1 MDDFKDTVVLKCDV
15 QKTYSEISKKSNVWE
30 LLLSVASTYSYNE
43 NRYRFWTGKD
53 KDKLISY
60 LNNKHV
66 ICFNGIQFDL
76 PLLLG
81 KHTWDPTFIVAL
93 QEKGFIC
100 FVTDL
105 FIRAMMIIYKENVY
119 SEKLFDKMSKHP
131 LTNFSCYS
139 LTNIAE
145 CTLNVKIQKD
155 YISNTKSVELFKTSR
170 LLELVQ
176 CNLEKLRYI
185 KALYEFLIKF
195 KYLINGDYDILKID
209 KIKSPRDISVDD
221 FMPF

>member
-1 MDDFKDTVVLKCDV
+1 MEELKDTVILKCDV

-30 LLLSVASTYSYNE
+30 LLLSVATTYSYKE

-53 KDKLISY
+53 KDRLVAY

-66 ICFNGIQFDL
+66 VCFNGIQFDL

-81 KHTWDPTFIVAL
+81 QHNWDPTFLVVC
-93 QEKGFIC
+93 QDKGLIC
-100 FVTDL
+100 TVTDL

-119 SEKLFDKMSKHP
+119 SQNLFDKMSKHP
-131 LTNFSCYS
+131 LTNFGCYS
-139 LTNIAE
+139 LLSICE
-145 CTLNVKIQKD
+145 CTFNIKLQKD
-155 YISNTKSVELFKTSR
+155 YLSNTNSVALFKNSKM
-170 LLELVQ
+170 LELVQ
-176 CNLEKLRYI
+176 TNLEKTRYI
-185 KALYEFLIKF
+185 KKLYEFLTKF

-209 KIKSPRDISVDD
+209 NIKSPKDVSTED